1 MNSTMLVSNSILN
14 KAFSV
19 DKYITPRQLND
30 MLLTASDK
38 YFLATGESFLLEK
51 PMIGYDG
58 QSWYYSVIDR
68 YYFYGLDVCIDEYWA
83 DGRGRFIMIDG
94 DVNIESQVAINRAW
108 YEIVVAASSF

>member
-30 MLLTASDK
+30 ILLTASDK
-38 YFLATGESFLLEK
+38 YFLATGGSFLLEK

-68 YYFYGLDVCIDEYWA
+68 YYLMDWMFVLMITGLMDE
-83 DGRGRFIMIDG
+83 DD
-94 DVNIESQVAINRAW
+94 S
-108 YEIVVAASSF
+108 